1 MKQLAITFICLCSL
15 LNSSLFSQE
24 IDPDD
29 SFTLEI
35 SLPNA
40 MNNKPYKTIMQG
52 LVQSSAQYQYTL
64 KNGLS
69 FGTGL
74 HYSYFAIN
82 EFRVPSKVYGGI
94 HTAAAYVKLGHEKFW
109 SERFGTDFGVKMGY
123 LQSYTV
129 SDLLKT
135 KGIPYNFI
143 EGAYIEP
150 CIGLVLTADVNCSY
164 RLNIGYPIYGYGFTP
179 WMIGIDSNIGY
190 DPNDYSKPSSLLS
203 VGFAYTYYFNGKK
216 SAAED

>member
-1 MKQLAITFICLCSL
+1 MKSVIAFCLG
-15 LNSSLFSQE
+15 LFLVGIPGANAQE

-29 SFTLEI
+29 SFTFEI
-35 SLPNA
+35 ALPNA
-40 MNNKPYKTIMQG
+40 MYNQPYKTIMQG
-52 LVQSSAQYQYTL
+52 LIQSSANYQYTL

-69 FGTGL
+69 FGAGL
-74 HYSYFAIN
+74 HYTYFAIN

-94 HTAAAYVKLGHEKFW
+94 HSAAAYVKIGHEKFW

-129 SDLLKT
+129 SDLLKS

-143 EGAYIEP
+143 ESTYIEP
-150 CIGLVLTADVNCSY
+150 CIGFVITADVNCSY

-190 DPNDYSKPSSLLS
+190 DPKEYTKPSSFLS